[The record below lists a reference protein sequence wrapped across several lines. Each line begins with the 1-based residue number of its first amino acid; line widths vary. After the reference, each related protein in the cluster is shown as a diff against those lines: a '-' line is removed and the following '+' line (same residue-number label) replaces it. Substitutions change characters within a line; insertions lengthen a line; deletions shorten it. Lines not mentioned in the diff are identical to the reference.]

1 MGSAPAKRAPVWLA
15 PAGALCVASL
25 ALAAALAALT
35 GGREVGDDAP
45 HLLELVRSP
54 WILFGP
60 PAESGL
66 PATWQSFPPFLPALF
81 GLAVR
86 PWLAFAPEFWAIR
99 LGALAWAVAALL
111 ATDRIGAALGVAEPR
126 RRSALWLFALA
137 PSTLAATALLP
148 QEEAYVALFALAPVA
163 AAAAGRY
170 GLAAALLGAA
180 VLAGKVFL
188 AGLVLPLAALAPRPL
203 REGARLA
210 AAVAFAQG
218 GWLALQAARF
228 GAVPLLGYEI
238 DPATSVSA
246 FALLAGLGLS
256 PEPATTR
263 ALSGLL
269 SVAGIAGIAWAARR
283 QGLPLLHAAALCLL
297 VPLLTLSIA
306 MPPYFLWS
314 LPLAALA
321 IAQLEGPARRRAAA
335 TVVAW
340 GTVAYACKL
349 LSGVALAAAS
359 PRPGG
364 KGAIAELAFA
374 AVGRDFPFR
383 GLRTALLAVL
393 LALLLSLLALL
404 WRGAPRSR

>member
-1 MGSAPAKRAPVWLA
+1 MGSAPAKRAPAWLA
-15 PAGALCVASL
+15 PAGALCGGSL

-35 GGREVGDDAP
+35 GAREVGDDAP

-60 PAESGL
+60 PGESGL
-66 PATWQSFPPFLPALF
+66 PATWQSFPPLLPPLF

-86 PWLAFAPEFWAIR
+86 PWLALAPDFWAIR
-99 LGALAWAVAALL
+99 LGALLWAVAALA
-111 ATDRIGAALGVAEPR
+111 ATDRFAAALEMPEDR
-126 RRSALWLFALA
+126 RRPALWLFALA

-170 GLAAALLGAA
+170 GLAAALLAAA

-188 AGLVLPLAALAPRPL
+188 AGLALPLAALAPRPL

-210 AAVAFAQG
+210 AAVVLAEG

-246 FALLAGLGLS
+246 FALLADLGLS
-256 PEPATTR
+256 PGPEVTR
-263 ALSGLL
+263 ALSGILT
-269 SVAGIAGIAWAARR
+269 VAGIAGISWAARLH
-283 QGLPLLHAAALCLL
+283 GLPLLPTAALCLL

-321 IAQLEGPARRRAAA
+321 IAGMEGRARRRAAA
-335 TVVAW
+335 VVVAW
-340 GTVAYACKL
+340 GALAYACKV

-383 GLRTALLAVL
+383 TLRTALLGALLGL
-393 LALLLSLLALL
+393 LAALLVLL